1 MEIIDMHEATVTVCQ
16 SAYSAYVQF
25 CLLFFGIVTSG
36 MDWDAKEII
45 QDSSWTCYY
54 SFP

>member
-25 CLLFFGIVTSG
+25 CLLCFGIVTSG
-36 MDWDAKEII
+36 MDEDAKEII